1 MPAPLL
7 YKMFKTKTEYPL
19 HTAIRAKR
27 EDVVFLFLMEF
38 DSQVCFISCLS
49 NVLAH
54 DKRASITMER
64 HREKNTSK
72 ILIIFEKFSLK
83 SIVDRF

>member
-38 DSQVCFISCLS
+38 DSQVCFISCLL
-49 NVLAH
+49 NVPVH
-54 DKRASITMER
+54 DKKGICGNYV
-64 HREKNTSK
+64 KK
-72 ILIIFEKFSLK
+72 KKLPQKY
-83 SIVDRF
+83 